1 MRVVQLNRMARI
13 ITGYGAAD
21 LPSGMDARRLVI
33 DADATRLAESAQ
45 LIQRSIIRDCH
56 GDWHPLVE
64 YIRPNSDAEVTHGM
78 SPNAPRRSSK
88 RTADAWRVRVQT
100 GKIQRKY
107 IMRFLRNHQFFTLAR
122 LAHTGHLRR
131 KMDPYGRFSHNRLRA

>member
-1 MRVVQLNRMARI
+1 M
-13 ITGYGAAD
+13 
-21 LPSGMDARRLVI
+21 
-33 DADATRLAESAQ
+33 
-45 LIQRSIIRDCH
+45 
-56 GDWHPLVE
+56 HPLVE
-64 YIRPNSDAEVTHGM
+64 YMRPNSNAEVTHGM

-88 RTADAWRVRVQT
+88 RTANAWRVRVQT